1 MRRKFYH
8 LAVYRECTIIFAIN
22 LLNDQLVQNHVITD
36 YFGNFEIA
44 YIYNLYSRDIWL
56 MVFNFDCSWLE
67 AWVDEGRIYNLKR
80 DLKLL
85 ILKPYNWL

>member
-44 YIYNLYSRDIWL
+44 YIYNLYSRDI
-56 MVFNFDCSWLE
+56 
-67 AWVDEGRIYNLKR
+67 
-80 DLKLL
+80 
-85 ILKPYNWL
+85 